1 MQSRNARNQERN
13 GELASKDEMGGDGI
27 QGKKNRKGKKN
38 TNDHKMKIKLEGL
51 DGRTGTVKN
60 RKKKKKR
67 E

>member
-1 MQSRNARNQERN
+1 
-13 GELASKDEMGGDGI
+13 MGGDGI

-60 RKKKKKR
+60 RKKKGNKEDKTTKMKTKF
-67 E
+67 

>member
-1 MQSRNARNQERN
+1 MKWEVMEFR
-13 GELASKDEMGGDGI
+13 
-27 QGKKNRKGKKN
+27 GKKIGKEKKN